1 MRTGHVQQYPMW
13 RMVQTGKDPPMPG
26 RRHALSPL
34 CIALSGA
41 LTASTGFPALAE
53 TTDMVKMSL
62 DDAALACRNGD
73 TRAFF
78 DHVLQSQAV
87 RQAYTAA
94 ELTVITNTPDGTK
107 TKRVP
112 GKDYG
117 DFPLA
122 MMDYYYVSALRKDE
136 AGYAYIKHEL
146 TQSSDNRL
154 RVDWVSVYYDGQSEG
169 GDDPG
174 KEIGTGNDPGSL
186 LFYPTDDCWELVQV
200 EVTLPPG

>member
-1 MRTGHVQQYPMW
+1 
-13 RMVQTGKDPPMPG
+13 MPG

-41 LTASTGFPALAE
+41 LTASTAFPALAE

-62 DDAALACRNGD
+62 DAAALACRNGD

-78 DHVLQSQAV
+78 DHFLQSQAV

-94 ELTVITNTPDGTK
+94 DLTVITNTPDGTK
-107 TKRVP
+107 TKRVT

-154 RVDWVSVYYDGQSEG
+154 RS
-169 GDDPG
+169 
-174 KEIGTGNDPGSL
+174 
-186 LFYPTDDCWELVQV
+186 
-200 EVTLPPG
+200 